1 MIERLKYWL
10 FQRGKD
16 CYHCCLRCEY
26 FDICRW
32 DVITGK
38 TAEQE
43 QTVELLAVEAARKNG
58 NTGLLYR
65 IYKYV
70 EFKKGE
76 RRKHEKILGL
86 TTKAGIKRHC
96 LAGLGIT
103 WGVCRNWNICTTYQT
118 AASVTE
124 RQR

>member
-32 DVITGK
+32 DVMTGK

-43 QTVELLAVEAARKNG
+43 QTVELLAESGRADR
-58 NTGLLYR
+58 TLFITYR
-65 IYKYV
+65 GTD
-70 EFKKGE
+70 KGAE
-76 RRKHEKILGL
+76 NYYIALRGGRRK
-86 TTKAGIKRHC
+86 
-96 LAGLGIT
+96 
-103 WGVCRNWNICTTYQT
+103 
-118 AASVTE
+118 
-124 RQR
+124 

>member
-10 FQRGKD
+10 FQKGKG
-16 CYHCCLRCEY
+16 CHSCCIRCEY

-32 DVITGK
+32 DVMTGK

-43 QTVELLAVEAARKNG
+43 QTVELLARKNG

-70 EFKKGE
+70 EFKKRA
-76 RRKHEKILGL
+76 RRKYEK
-86 TTKAGIKRHC
+86 
-96 LAGLGIT
+96 
-103 WGVCRNWNICTTYQT
+103 
-118 AASVTE
+118 E
-124 RQR
+124 

>member
-1 MIERLKYWL
+1 MIERFKYWL

-16 CYHCCLRCEY
+16 CYRCCLRCEY

-32 DVITGK
+32 DVMTGK

-76 RRKHEKILGL
+76 RRKHEKF
-86 TTKAGIKRHC
+86 
-96 LAGLGIT
+96 
-103 WGVCRNWNICTTYQT
+103 
-118 AASVTE
+118 
-124 RQR
+124 

>member
-32 DVITGK
+32 DVMTGK

-43 QTVELLAVEAARKNG
+43 QTVEGAENHYIALRG
-58 NTGLLYR
+58 G
-65 IYKYV
+65 
-70 EFKKGE
+70 
-76 RRKHEKILGL
+76 RRK
-86 TTKAGIKRHC
+86 
-96 LAGLGIT
+96 
-103 WGVCRNWNICTTYQT
+103 
-118 AASVTE
+118 
-124 RQR
+124 

>member
-1 MIERLKYWL
+1 MIERFKYWL

-32 DVITGK
+32 DVMTGK

-76 RRKHEKILGL
+76 RRKHRQAMRLVSTACGTLRGGRGKRTGL
-86 TTKAGIKRHC
+86 LEVFVCK
-96 LAGLGIT
+96 
-103 WGVCRNWNICTTYQT
+103 WGAWGD
-118 AASVTE
+118 
-124 RQR
+124 

>member
-10 FQRGKD
+10 FQKGKG
-16 CYHCCLRCEY
+16 CHSCCIRCEY

-32 DVITGK
+32 DVMTGK

-70 EFKKGE
+70 EFKKRARRKYLCYKRQLNKDEWKMLYRQHREE
-76 RRKHEKILGL
+76 RRKHEKF
-86 TTKAGIKRHC
+86 
-96 LAGLGIT
+96 
-103 WGVCRNWNICTTYQT
+103 
-118 AASVTE
+118 
-124 RQR
+124 

>member
-1 MIERLKYWL
+1 MIERHKYWL
-10 FQRGKD
+10 FQKGKG
-16 CYHCCLRCEY
+16 CHHCCIRCEY

-32 DVITGK
+32 DVMTGK

-58 NTGLLYR
+58 NAGVLYR

-76 RRKHEKILGL
+76 RRKYE
-86 TTKAGIKRHC
+86 
-96 LAGLGIT
+96 
-103 WGVCRNWNICTTYQT
+103 
-118 AASVTE
+118 E
-124 RQR
+124 F